1 MIKLVNNNAG
11 TLQFEALE
19 ETNIFI
25 FNRYL
30 VLGFYM
36 VLLVNRSFKRVHTEA
51 LLFTISFI
59 SFSYCC
65 RFFINSTKRCPTDS
79 TLDYSYNPTR
89 HYQQF
94 KIRAFRFWNDYDTVY
109 FHCELLACHRN
120 YPDSRLVSNY
130 SVTLQT
136 REVGLN
142 SPCWISE
149 SCKMCQ
155 PTFLFLVW
163 LLSNRWNAFTKNI
176 KSGLSDVI
184 DEFCEW

>member
-11 TLQFEALE
+11 TLQFEALG

-25 FNRYL
+25 FNRSL

-65 RFFINSTKRCPTDS
+65 RFFIISTKRCPTDS

-94 KIRAFRFWNDYDTVY
+94 KIRALRFWNDYDTVY
-109 FHCELLACHRN
+109 FHCELLACHHN

-136 REVGLN
+136 SQGELPQLDFRELMILLGVTAKCL
-142 SPCWISE
+142 SRFCF
-149 SCKMCQ
+149 
-155 PTFLFLVW
+155 FLFVCYQIREMLPQEILHLTCV
-163 LLSNRWNAFTKNI
+163 
-176 KSGLSDVI
+176 V
-184 DEFCEW
+184 

>member
-11 TLQFEALE
+11 TLQFEALG

-94 KIRAFRFWNDYDTVY
+94 KIRAFRFWTDYDTVY

-142 SPCWISE
+142 SPCWNLE

-163 LLSNRWNAFTKNI
+163 LMSNRWNAFTKNI